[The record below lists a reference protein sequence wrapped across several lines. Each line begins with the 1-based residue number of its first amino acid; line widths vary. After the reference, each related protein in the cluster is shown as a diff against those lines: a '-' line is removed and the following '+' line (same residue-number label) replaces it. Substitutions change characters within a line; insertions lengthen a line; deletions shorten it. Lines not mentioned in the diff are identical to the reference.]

1 MNIFHFGSN
10 QQKRPILQLRD
21 KVIFQKRYMI
31 LAIICLFATKSFGV
45 NFNER
50 ETTMWVYE
58 EWTLKNGSWTGNP
71 FDVVAVVTFI
81 HALTGERHSTEMFYA
96 GENNW
101 KFRFTGTRKGKW
113 IFSTLSSDVN
123 LNGHSGSVNVKPR
136 TDSDIK
142 GFLTSAGNKFAIME
156 EDIDHLSGYVYQVFM
171 NQQDY
176 EQQYDHHSR
185 ILSDPGR
192 YNLIKDYWNNVW
204 DNGFNIY
211 FFSPFYSWFR
221 MGALSINDFSNISD
235 PEMFNPDPAL
245 FDILE
250 KAINFAHQ
258 SGGRTHIWAWGDN
271 DRKQTPNF
279 LPDGLRGKSHRRLIS
294 YIAARLGALPG
305 WTMSFGFDT
314 FEMPNVE
321 EDCSW
326 WADELNKKM
335 GWPHILTSRGWKNKS
350 FGANSYA
357 GFGGPYELTTS
368 AAGPSGYHEIKQHLE
383 TKINKPSIYEERHT
397 YNRWKCWPHSVP
409 DSNRLNETASRR
421 LIWWEVMAGGMGGFF
436 GHFSERFNAYGPF
449 NPDGSC
455 GYYPESLKQ
464 AFRTYRE
471 FWKNGRLELSMSP
484 DNQRIVS
491 ETNGYCLSA
500 TNKKQFVFFVEE
512 ADSVSIDLNG
522 MPDNQ
527 PIFSF
532 DTKKKYYKANSD
544 TLKAGIHTIHFDSK
558 SDWVIAVGYNEQ

>member
-1 MNIFHFGSN
+1 MRNIFHFENN
-10 QQKRPILQLRD
+10 QQKDAIIQLRD
-21 KVIFQKRYMI
+21 RLIFQKRHII
-31 LAIICLFATKSFGV
+31 LALICLFVTNSFGI

-50 ETTMWVYE
+50 EATMWLYE
-58 EWTLKNGSWTGNP
+58 EWTLENRSWTDNP
-71 FDVVAVVTFI
+71 FDVVAVVTFV
-81 HALTGERHSTEMFYA
+81 HGFSGERHNTEMFYA
-96 GENNW
+96 GENKW
-101 KFRFTGTRKGKW
+101 KFRFTGIKEGRW

-123 LNGHSGSVNVKPR
+123 LNGHFGSVMVKPR
-136 TDSDIK
+136 TNSNIK
-142 GFLTSAGNKFAIME
+142 GFLTSVGNKFAIME
-156 EDIDHLSGYVYQVFM
+156 ENIDHLNGYVYQVFM

-176 EQQYDHHSR
+176 EQQYDHHTR

-192 YNLIKDYWNNVW
+192 SNLIKDYWNNTQ

-221 MGALSINDFSNISD
+221 MGALSINDFSIS
-235 PEMFNPDPAL
+235 PNTEKFNPDPEL

-250 KAINFAHQ
+250 EAINCAHQ

-279 LPDGLRGKSHRRLIS
+279 LPDGLRGKSHRRLIR
-294 YIAARLGALPG
+294 YIAARLGPLPG

-321 EDCSW
+321 EDCAW
-326 WADELNKKM
+326 WADELNKRM
-335 GWPHILTSRGWKNKS
+335 GWPHILTSRGWENES

-357 GFGGPYELTTS
+357 GFGGPYDLTAS
-368 AAGPSGYHEIKQHLE
+368 ATGPSGYHEIKQHLE

-409 DSNRLNETASRR
+409 DSNRLNETNSRR

-449 NPDGSC
+449 NPNGPC
-455 GYYPESLKQ
+455 GYYPESLKL

-471 FWKNGRLELSMSP
+471 FWKNGRLQLSMSP
-484 DNQRIVS
+484 DNQRVVS

-500 TNKKQFVFFVEE
+500 INKKQFVFFIEE
-512 ADSVSIDLNG
+512 ADSVLIDLNG
-522 MPDNQ
+522 MPGSQ
-527 PIFSF
+527 PIFSI
-532 DTKKKYYKANSD
+532 DTKKTITKPISTPLKLAFILS
-544 TLKAGIHTIHFDSK
+544 TLVQSRTGLSL
-558 SDWVIAVGYNEQ
+558 